1 LAFGVSAF
9 LLETLISEDS
19 LRAALCREERD
30 PACFNSGDSSEW
42 RSVKAV
48 VGVLIGIFGSVMRIS
63 NVRGLL
69 TDRHSGQLIYFGPE
83 LSMVIPGILSTRT

>member
-1 LAFGVSAF
+1 M
-9 LLETLISEDS
+9 
-19 LRAALCREERD
+19 
-30 PACFNSGDSSEW
+30 W

-69 TDRHSGQLIYFGPE
+69 TDRHSMVFPE
-83 LSMVIPGILSTRT
+83 LDK